1 MRNKKESKKRPRKP
15 GWAFITT
22 QVPEETK
29 AEINQIRAEKGWLT
43 EGEFVRSVFNQVI
56 QQYRNEKHRNKS
68 H

>member
-1 MRNKKESKKRPRKP
+1 MAIKKETRKN

-22 QVPEETK
+22 KVTEETK
-29 AEINQIRAEKGWLT
+29 NEIKAIRKEKGWVT
-43 EGEFVRSVFNQVI
+43 EGEFLRSVFNQVI

>member
-1 MRNKKESKKRPRKP
+1 MTIRKGSRKS

-22 QVPEETK
+22 KVPEETK
-29 AEINQIRAEKGWLT
+29 KEIAEIRREKGWIT
-43 EGEFVRSVFNQVI
+43 EGEFIRSVFNQVI